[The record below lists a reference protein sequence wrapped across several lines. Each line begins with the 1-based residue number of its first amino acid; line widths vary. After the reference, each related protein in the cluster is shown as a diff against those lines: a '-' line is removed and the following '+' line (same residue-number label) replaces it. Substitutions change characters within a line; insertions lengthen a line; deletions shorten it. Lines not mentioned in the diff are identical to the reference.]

1 MQRVSKGEMFCL
13 SAYWAG
19 HSFMWNSL
27 HPIVLP
33 AILIGFVPDAQKNT
47 YLGLLTFAGLTIA
60 MIVQPVAGTISDA
73 WRSSWGRRRPL
84 MLLGI
89 VLTLPCLGL
98 LSWCSTL
105 TTLLLGYL
113 GLQFAS
119 NIALA
124 SAQGLLP
131 DRVPASQLGAGAATR
146 TLIET
151 AGLIAAALLAGRL
164 LDPQAERPTA
174 VMMVIGAVL
183 VSAAA
188 VTLIGTREA
197 PAHRRE
203 SGRTPNARDS
213 SGTTGM
219 RLTAS
224 YWWLI
229 LGRFTFLL
237 GICGI
242 QGTAQ
247 YYLRDVLKA
256 DDPARQTGD
265 LLASIALALV
275 VFAPLGG
282 RLTDRVRAK
291 PVMIAGCLAT
301 AAGCLLLIVARSW
314 TMLLISG
321 GITGAGLGLFI
332 TANWALANRLA
343 PAAESGKFLGL
354 TNLATAGAGAVSRLE
369 GPGVDLLN
377 YLNPGAFWGYY
388 AVFLF
393 AAACSLATIPLI
405 AHIRTEPLAAETD
418 P

>member
-1 MQRVSKGEMFCL
+1 
-13 SAYWAG
+13 
-19 HSFMWNSL
+19 
-27 HPIVLP
+27 
-33 AILIGFVPDAQKNT
+33 
-47 YLGLLTFAGLTIA
+47 
-60 MIVQPVAGTISDA
+60 
-73 WRSSWGRRRPL
+73 

-98 LSWCSTL
+98 LSQCSTL

-203 SGRTPNARDS
+203 SGRTSNAPDP

-314 TMLLISG
+314 TMLLS
-321 GITGAGLGLFI
+321 AE
-332 TANWALANRLA
+332 ALR
-343 PAAESGKFLGL
+343 E
-354 TNLATAGAGAVSRLE
+354 
-369 GPGVDLLN
+369 PG
-377 YLNPGAFWGYY
+377 W
-388 AVFLF
+388 
-393 AAACSLATIPLI
+393 ACSSRPIGRWPTGWPPRPSPASSW
-405 AHIRTEPLAAETD
+405 D
-418 P
+418 